1 MHHKIVGITAA
12 TLLGVFTF
20 SPGWAAD
27 ESTFLQDAIAG
38 SIAEVQVGQLAQ
50 QNGGSADV
58 KAFGQ
63 RLVSDHS
70 KAMDQAAALAKTMSV
85 QVPTE
90 PNPEAQD
97 EYQKLQGLK
106 GAEFDKAFAQAMV
119 KDHEETIQKFEQQSK
134 AGNDQVT
141 QYAQQTLPVLQTH
154 LDMAKKIEAQQK

>member
-1 MHHKIVGITAA
+1 MYQKIIGLAAA
-12 TLLGVFTF
+12 TLIGAVISAPTR
-20 SPGWAAD
+20 AAD

-38 SIAEVQVGQLAQ
+38 SIAEVQLGQLAQ

-63 RLVSDHS
+63 RLVTDHS
-70 KAMDQAAALAKTMSV
+70 KAMDQAAALAKTMNV

-90 PNPEAQD
+90 PEPEAQD

-106 GAEFDKAFAQAMV
+106 GAEFDKEFAQAMV
-119 KDHEETIQKFEQQSK
+119 QGHEQTIQKFEEQSK
-134 AGNDQVT
+134 GNDQVA

-154 LDMAKKIEAQQK
+154 LDLAKKIETQQK